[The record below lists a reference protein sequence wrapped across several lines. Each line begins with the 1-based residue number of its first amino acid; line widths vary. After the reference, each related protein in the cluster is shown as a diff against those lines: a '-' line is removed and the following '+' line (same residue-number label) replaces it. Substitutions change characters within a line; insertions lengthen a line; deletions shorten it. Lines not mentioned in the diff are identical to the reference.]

1 MEKQFWEVINIEER
15 YRYRY
20 RFRYMDMNMNMNLDI
35 DIGYRY
41 KKRDIPEKT
50 ASSHLSQL
58 PKLVAMM
65 VMNSMGSRLP

>member
-1 MEKQFWEVINIEER
+1 
-15 YRYRY
+15 
-20 RFRYMDMNMNMNLDI
+20 MDMNMNMNLDI